1 MLRAKKSAFTSQNHS
16 FCRAISALDTRA
28 SDTEKVYEQDNK
40 YGYSTENKRSDY
52 ARIRF
57 FMKQMQREIC
67 QISEKTNN
75 FALQNQLINHAVEG
89 VTEAAVKVS
98 LLLF

>member
-1 MLRAKKSAFTSQNHS
+1 
-16 FCRAISALDTRA
+16 
-28 SDTEKVYEQDNK
+28 
-40 YGYSTENKRSDY
+40 
-52 ARIRF
+52 
-57 FMKQMQREIC
+57 MQREIC

-98 LLLF
+98 LLLFNRLLNHCNELVGSVDTYCNALHFHN